1 MHCWKAVVVVGI
13 VGTLSLDLPV
23 LDPSGTL
30 VGISVGSLFGIFV
43 GGLFAIP
50 VGGLFAIPVDDQF
63 GIFVGSLVGTPAGGL
78 FGISVGSWVGI
89 LVGDLFGI
97 PVGGLVENPED
108 GGRVGMHLETSAVGT
123 LAACPM
129 LV

>member
-1 MHCWKAVVVVGI
+1 MVGI
-13 VGTLSLDLPV
+13 VGTLSLDLPA

-30 VGISVGSLFGIFV
+30 VGISVGSL
-43 GGLFAIP
+43 
-50 VGGLFAIPVDDQF
+50 F